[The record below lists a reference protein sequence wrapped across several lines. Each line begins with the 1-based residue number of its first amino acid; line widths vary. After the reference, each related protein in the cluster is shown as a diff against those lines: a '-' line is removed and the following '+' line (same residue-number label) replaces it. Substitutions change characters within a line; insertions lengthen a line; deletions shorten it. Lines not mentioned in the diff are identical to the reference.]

1 MSWRTNNVGEKTLR
15 LSTLVFL
22 VGYTPGIV
30 LGLAKVLSKTL
41 PHDAF
46 GWVGTGMMAA
56 WPVAHFL
63 GYYRRKRICAAS
75 AALLHCIFAGLI
87 FDAGCDTLP
96 HSPWKHFS
104 LVRAMLLLVYG
115 GWHLSMGYLLVRL
128 RVTKKIAAVYVY
140 FLVLAIWMGGLGYIG
155 GLG

>member
-1 MSWRTNNVGEKTLR
+1 MMSLRTNNVGEKTLR
-15 LSTLVFL
+15 FSTLVFL
-22 VGYTPGIV
+22 VGYTPAIV
-30 LGLAKVLSKTL
+30 LGLAKVFSKTL

-63 GYYRRKRICAAS
+63 GYYRRNRICAAS

-96 HSPWKHFS
+96 HSPGRHFS
-104 LVRAMLLLVYG
+104 LVRAMPLLVYG

-128 RVTKKIAAVYVY
+128 RVTGK
-140 FLVLAIWMGGLGYIG
+140 LARIVHTLRA
-155 GLG
+155 